1 MENCDSLGG
10 PEKALSLE
18 VKPQGGVY
26 INARGA
32 RRRYIVTLLTPFCR
46 LGN

>member
-1 MENCDSLGG
+1 MGNCDSLGG

-32 RRRYIVTLLTPFCR
+32 RRCYIVTLLTPFCR